1 MGERCIS
8 LKSLGEVGLIERLR
22 SRLRPGGPSLIV
34 GPGDDCSAFR
44 LSEKLLTLA
53 TCDIMIEGEHFLPHA
68 ISPYQLG
75 RKSLALNV
83 SDIAAMGGLPRFAL
97 ISLALPAETPL
108 GFVDELYRGLQ
119 EEGERWGVSL
129 IGGNCSRSKLKLV
142 DIFLLGEV
150 EEEFLLL
157 RSGARPGDN
166 ILVTG
171 SLGDSRGGL
180 ELLRRSGLE
189 LAPELA
195 QALLASHLTPP
206 PRLPEAR
213 AIARSRKAR
222 AMMDISDGLAS
233 DLQRLCQ
240 ESGVGAEVE
249 AESLPVSAALRA
261 LASALD
267 TEAHRL
273 ALEGGEDYELLLT
286 APAGAEEE
294 LKQAVREATGRK
306 LSLVGRITEE
316 SSGIRFLMGGR
327 ELPLDVKGWDHF
339 AGEGRGSERGPSLSS

>member
-1 MGERCIS
+1 MAKKSVS

-34 GPGDDCSAFR
+34 GPGDDCSAIR

-53 TCDIMIEGEHFLPHA
+53 TCDIMVEGEHFLPHV

-83 SDIAAMGGLPRFAL
+83 SDIAAMGGVPRFAL
-97 ISLALPAETPL
+97 VSLALPAETPL
-108 GFVDELYRGLQ
+108 SFVDELYRGLE

-129 IGGNCSRSKLKLV
+129 MGGNCSRSRLKVV

-157 RSGARPGDN
+157 RSGARPGDS

-180 ELLRRSGLE
+180 ELIKRSEVE

-195 QALLASHLTPP
+195 RALLASHLTPT

-213 AIARSRKAR
+213 AVARSRKVS

-233 DLQRLCQ
+233 DLERICQ

-249 AESLPVSAALRA
+249 AESLPISPPLRA
-261 LASALD
+261 LASALG
-267 TEAHRL
+267 TESFRL
-273 ALEGGEDYELLLT
+273 ALEGGEEYELLLT
-286 APAGAEEE
+286 APVEAEEE
-294 LKQAVREATGRK
+294 LKKVVREATGQK
-306 LSLVGRITEE
+306 LSPVGRITEK
-316 SSGIRFLMGGR
+316 SSGIRFLKDGR
-327 ELPLDVKGWDHF
+327 EFPLKAKGWDHF
-339 AGEGRGSERGPSLSS
+339 AGKG